1 MATSWRFWDADPWD
15 EWAGNWLRI
24 PPHPQGVVHFLGGAF
39 LATAPHLSY
48 RSLLDA
54 IAEAGYAII
63 ATPFLNTFDH
73 QAIARD
79 VLNRFEQ
86 CSTRLQSLE
95 RLPSGLPVYG
105 LGHSMGVKLHLL
117 MGSVYAVPRA
127 GNVLLAFNNYPVERS
142 IPLVQ
147 ELGLRETL
155 DLRFSPSPEETLEL
169 VRQDYAIAHNL
180 LIQFRRDEI
189 DQTDTL
195 LPLLEAKFGNTTRW
209 QVLPG
214 THLTPINQTL
224 TWQAGE
230 TFTPLDAIGQW
241 FKDGISGDLETLQQ
255 QVLTGLARWQPG

>member
-1 MATSWRFWDADPWD
+1 MFDPLRFFAADPWD
-15 EWAGNWLRI
+15 EWAGNWLRV
-24 PPHPQGVVHFLGGAF
+24 PPRPQGVIHFLGGAF

-48 RSLLDA
+48 RSLLNA

-86 CSTRLQSLE
+86 CYARWQALE
-95 RLPSGLPVYG
+95 RLPPGLPIYG

-117 MGSVYAVPRA
+117 IGSVYTVTRA
-127 GNVLLAFNNYPVERS
+127 GNILLAFNNYPVERS

-147 ELGLRETL
+147 ELNLRETL
-155 DLRFSPSPEETLEL
+155 ELRFTPSPQETLTL
-169 VRQDYAIAHNL
+169 VRQDYGIAQNL
-180 LIQFRRDEI
+180 LIQFRRDDI
-189 DQTDTL
+189 DQTVTL
-195 LPLLEAKFGNTTRW
+195 LPLLEAKFGSSTRW
-209 QVLPG
+209 QLLPG

-224 TWQAGE
+224 TWQAGD

-241 FKDGISGDLETLQQ
+241 FKEGINGDLETLQQ
-255 QVLTGLARWQPG
+255 QVLAELARW